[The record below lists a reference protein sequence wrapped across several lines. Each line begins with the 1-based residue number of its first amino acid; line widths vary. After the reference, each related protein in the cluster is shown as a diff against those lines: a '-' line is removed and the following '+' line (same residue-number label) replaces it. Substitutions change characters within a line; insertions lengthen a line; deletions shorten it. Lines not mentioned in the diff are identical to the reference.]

1 MRLLLMTLVAALVL
15 AGRSE
20 AADITGPGR
29 FCGYA
34 PIIDL
39 IPGETVTLLEGGI
52 HGGSFLWE
60 GAFGS
65 LKVYGIGW
73 ASPPEKELTGPA
85 SNAKPAMSKQRRV
98 RGAYEIAIWNGA
110 HGAAYFTSTTP
121 FTTRQTEA
129 IRRVTL
135 FEEGETPSGCKL
147 RTMFS
152 WE

>member
-1 MRLLLMTLVAALVL
+1 MRSSMMALVGALVL
-15 AGRSE
+15 AGQSE
-20 AADITGPGR
+20 AADLTGPGR

-39 IPGETVTLLEGGI
+39 LPGESVTVLEGGI

-65 LKVYGIGW
+65 LKVHGIGW
-73 ASPPEKELTGPA
+73 ASRPKGRLIGPA
-85 SNAKPAMSKQRRV
+85 SNAKPARSKQRRV
-98 RGAYEIAIWNGA
+98 GGSYEIAIWNGG
-110 HGAAYFTSTTP
+110 HGAAYFSSTTP
-121 FTTRQTEA
+121 FTARQVEA
-129 IRRVTL
+129 ISRVSL
-135 FEEGETPSGCKL
+135 FEEGQTPSDCQL